1 MEFHEKLLSLRKQ
14 KGLTQEELA
23 QALYVSRTAISKWES
38 GRGYPSIDSL
48 KQLAQFFAVSID
60 DLLSSR
66 EVLSV
71 AEEDRRQQRGR
82 FLDLIYG
89 LSDLSALLFLFL
101 PLFGQAANGTVLAVS
116 LLRLTGVAPYLR
128 GAYFAFVA
136 AMASLGILTLSLQN
150 CTNSFWAQ
158 NKHRFSLLV
167 GAIGALLLI
176 ISSQPYAAAL
186 LFLLLIVK
194 VLFLLKKQ

>member
-1 MEFHEKLLSLRKQ
+1 MEFHEKLLELRRQ

-23 QALYVSRTAISKWES
+23 QAIYVSRTAVSKWES
-38 GRGYPSIDSL
+38 GRGYPNIDSL
-48 KQLAQFFAVSID
+48 KQLAQFFGVSID

-71 AEEDRRQQRGR
+71 AEEDRRRQHGH

-89 LSDLSALLFLFL
+89 LCGLSALLFLFL

-128 GAYFAFVA
+128 GAYFAFVSVMA
-136 AMASLGILTLSLQN
+136 AFGILTLALQN
-150 CTNSFWAQ
+150 CTNGFWVQ
-158 NKHRFSLLV
+158 NKYRLALLI
-167 GAIGALLLI
+167 GALGALLLI
-176 ISSQPYAAAL
+176 FSSQPYAAAYV
-186 LFLLLIVK
+186 FLLLAFQ
-194 VLFLLKKQ
+194 VLILLKKQ